1 VTPDDVMQEDFVV
14 QQRTEGSI
22 RALHEVHHE
31 VAYVIAEQV
40 EHDHAERLEQCAADL
55 PARAVVLR
63 AVSDALRHS
72 QRSLRWAEETLGR
85 LVSDLRADARA
96 QEPDSV

>member
-1 VTPDDVMQEDFVV
+1 MTLDDMMQPDFVTR
-14 QQRTEGSI
+14 QRTEGAI
-22 RALHEVHHE
+22 RDLHEVHHE

-40 EHDHAERLEQCAADL
+40 EHDHAERLERCTEEL
-55 PARAVVLR
+55 PARAVELR